1 MTPATTSPAETVGA
15 GFGGL
20 LLLPPPLIPL
30 TFPPPVSGRRVGV
43 GVVAGVEASVRV
55 DAGVAVSA
63 DEGVEAAVV
72 AGVIEAVGGG
82 DTDIWG
88 VGALVTEGLAGR
100 GDNDIRAV
108 GVLLAEGLEEGGA
121 VGDADIRAVGV
132 LLAEGLEEG
141 GAVGDA
147 DIRAVGV
154 VLTDGDMRTGY
165 GLGQSSAAHTP
176 DDGVPPVDPAFCTHR
191 V

>member
-1 MTPATTSPAETVGA
+1 MTPATTSPADTVGV

-30 TFPPPVSGRRVGV
+30 TFPTPVSGRRVGV
-43 GVVAGVEASVRV
+43 GVVAGVEAGVEASVRV
-55 DAGVAVSA
+55 DAGVAVSVEA
-63 DEGVEAAVV
+63 RVDEGVEA
-72 AGVIEAVGGG
+72 GVIEAAGGG

-88 VGALVTEGLAGR
+88 VGALVTEGLAGG
-100 GDNDIRAV
+100 GDIDIRAV
-108 GVLLAEGLEEGGA
+108 GVLLPEGLEEGAADRDADIRTDGVVLTEGLEEGG
-121 VGDADIRAVGV
+121 
-132 LLAEGLEEG
+132 
-141 GAVGDA
+141 
-147 DIRAVGV
+147 
-154 VLTDGDMRTGY
+154 TDGDMRTGY